1 MSREKNLIKNT
12 AILSL
17 GTFVPKFI
25 TVFITPILTAKL
37 TKAEYGSYDLVIT
50 LVALLLPATTLQISS
65 AAFRF
70 LIDQKDD
77 NLKCKKI
84 ISSIFTFVV
93 VTSVITCLLY
103 YVLSGKKLGHIGILV
118 CFYFVSDILM
128 IAAQQVMRGMGKNL
142 YYSFSTII
150 KAILDISMIIILLG
164 VLGTKNFGL
173 LGVMLS
179 MSISA
184 FASFNFLLIKGEII
198 KFYNIKYFDINTLKE
213 LLKYSWPM
221 VPNNLSNWVLRVSD
235 KVVITAALGV
245 EANAIYAV
253 ATKLP
258 TIFDSLQGTFTLAW
272 QENASIASKDD
283 DKDRYYSVMC
293 TNVYNIF
300 VGLMSGLIMTTPI
313 VWKIL
318 IRGDYE
324 SAYYQ
329 LPVLYIGMLFS
340 SFAATIGGIYIAH
353 MKTKSV
359 GITTTIAAVINLL
372 IDILF
377 VKKIGIWAG
386 SISTMISYLVLVIYR
401 MYDVQ
406 KFQKIRFEIKKM
418 ILGIVMLSIMAI
430 CSYQKK
436 IAFDLINIL
445 ICILVLFVFDK
456 DIIIIIFKALF
467 NKKIE
472 KNKKKD

>member
-1 MSREKNLIKNT
+1 MSRETNLIKNT

-17 GTFVPKFI
+17 GTFVPKLI
-25 TVFITPILTAKL
+25 TVFITPILTARL
-37 TKAEYGSYDLVIT
+37 TKGEYGSYDLVIT

-70 LIDQKDD
+70 LIDQK
-77 NLKCKKI
+77 NNSLKCKKI
-84 ISSIFTFVV
+84 VSTIFTFVL
-93 VTSVITCLLY
+93 VTSIVTCLIY
-103 YVLSGKKLGHIGILV
+103 YILSGRKMGYIGVLV
-118 CFYFVSDILM
+118 CLYFIFDILM
-128 IAAQQVMRGMGKNL
+128 IAAQQVIRGMGKNL

-150 KAILDISMIIILLG
+150 KAVLDIGMVIVMLG

-173 LGVMLS
+173 MGVMLS

-184 FASFNFLLIKGEII
+184 FVSFLFLFIKGEII
-198 KFYNIKYFDINTLKE
+198 KFYNIKYFDLDTLKE

-235 KVVITAALGV
+235 KVVITAVLGV

-253 ATKLP
+253 ANKMP

-283 DKDRYYSVMC
+283 DKDEYYSVMC
-293 TNVYNIF
+293 KNVYNIF

-329 LPVLYIGMLFS
+329 LPILYIGMLFS

-353 MKTKSV
+353 MKTTSV

-372 IDILF
+372 IDILL
-377 VKKIGIWAG
+377 VKKIGILAG

-406 KFQKIRFEIKKM
+406 KFQKIRFEIKKI
-418 ILGIVMLSIMAI
+418 ILGIAMLSIMAVFN
-430 CSYQKK
+430 YQRRLF
-436 IAFDLINIL
+436 FDLVNIVMCAAILL
-445 ICILVLFVFDK
+445 IFDR
-456 DIIIIIFKALF
+456 DIITVMLRIVLKKR
-467 NKKIE
+467 NK
-472 KNKKKD
+472 

>member
-1 MSREKNLIKNT
+1 M
-12 AILSL
+12 
-17 GTFVPKFI
+17 
-25 TVFITPILTAKL
+25 
-37 TKAEYGSYDLVIT
+37 
-50 LVALLLPATTLQISS
+50 
-65 AAFRF
+65 
-70 LIDQKDD
+70 
-77 NLKCKKI
+77 
-84 ISSIFTFVV
+84 
-93 VTSVITCLLY
+93 
-103 YVLSGKKLGHIGILV
+103 GHIGILV

-184 FASFNFLLIKGEII
+184 FASFIFLLIKGEII

-300 VGLMSGLIMTTPI
+300 VGLT
-313 VWKIL
+313 V
-318 IRGDYE
+318 
-324 SAYYQ
+324 
-329 LPVLYIGMLFS
+329 
-340 SFAATIGGIYIAH
+340 
-353 MKTKSV
+353 
-359 GITTTIAAVINLL
+359 
-372 IDILF
+372 
-377 VKKIGIWAG
+377 
-386 SISTMISYLVLVIYR
+386 
-401 MYDVQ
+401 
-406 KFQKIRFEIKKM
+406 
-418 ILGIVMLSIMAI
+418 
-430 CSYQKK
+430 
-436 IAFDLINIL
+436 
-445 ICILVLFVFDK
+445 
-456 DIIIIIFKALF
+456 
-467 NKKIE
+467 
-472 KNKKKD
+472 

>member
-1 MSREKNLIKNT
+1 
-12 AILSL
+12 
-17 GTFVPKFI
+17 
-25 TVFITPILTAKL
+25 
-37 TKAEYGSYDLVIT
+37 
-50 LVALLLPATTLQISS
+50 
-65 AAFRF
+65 
-70 LIDQKDD
+70 
-77 NLKCKKI
+77 
-84 ISSIFTFVV
+84 
-93 VTSVITCLLY
+93 
-103 YVLSGKKLGHIGILV
+103 
-118 CFYFVSDILM
+118 
-128 IAAQQVMRGMGKNL
+128 
-142 YYSFSTII
+142 
-150 KAILDISMIIILLG
+150 
-164 VLGTKNFGL
+164 
-173 LGVMLS
+173 
-179 MSISA
+179 
-184 FASFNFLLIKGEII
+184 
-198 KFYNIKYFDINTLKE
+198 
-213 LLKYSWPM
+213 M

-359 GITTTIAAVINLL
+359 GITTTIAAVI
-372 IDILF
+372 
-377 VKKIGIWAG
+377 
-386 SISTMISYLVLVIYR
+386 
-401 MYDVQ
+401 
-406 KFQKIRFEIKKM
+406 KF
-418 ILGIVMLSIMAI
+418 
-430 CSYQKK
+430 
-436 IAFDLINIL
+436 IN
-445 ICILVLFVFDK
+445 
-456 DIIIIIFKALF
+456 
-467 NKKIE
+467 
-472 KNKKKD
+472 

>member
-1 MSREKNLIKNT
+1 MYKRQ
-12 AILSL
+12 
-17 GTFVPKFI
+17 
-25 TVFITPILTAKL
+25 
-37 TKAEYGSYDLVIT
+37 EYGSYDLVIT

-184 FASFNFLLIKGEII
+184 FASFIFLLIKGEII

-359 GITTTIAAVINLL
+359 VITTTIAACLL
-372 IDILF
+372 YTSF
-377 VKKIGIWAG
+377 RGYV
-386 SISTMISYLVLVIYR
+386 SI
-401 MYDVQ
+401 
-406 KFQKIRFEIKKM
+406 
-418 ILGIVMLSIMAI
+418 
-430 CSYQKK
+430 
-436 IAFDLINIL
+436 
-445 ICILVLFVFDK
+445 
-456 DIIIIIFKALF
+456 
-467 NKKIE
+467 
-472 KNKKKD
+472 